1 MRTRHWKSMAVGL
14 LTLLATACC
23 CGPDTPARA
32 AEAARGDLA
41 RLQGTW
47 TARTGRGKD
56 IKVVLKVE
64 ADAVDVAIATPGGLQ
79 FSLKGNLKVDD
90 AATPKALD
98 WTGLT
103 FFDGQEFPDNLAIYA
118 LEGDTFTLRNG
129 GPNNA
134 RPREFAPG
142 EGALAGVVVF
152 SREQPLARTAR
163 AK

>member
-1 MRTRHWKSMAVGL
+1 MAIGL
-14 LTLLATACC
+14 LTLLSTTCC
-23 CGPDTPARA
+23 CGLNTPAGA

-47 TARTGRGKD
+47 TARAGRGKD
-56 IKVVLKVE
+56 IQVVLKIE
-64 ADAVDVAIATPGGLQ
+64 ADAVDVAIAAPGGLQ
-79 FSLKGNLKVDD
+79 FSVKGNLKVDD
-90 AATPKALD
+90 ATTPKALD

-103 FFDGQEFPDNLAIYA
+103 LFDGQEFPDNLAIDA

-142 EGALAGVVVF
+142 QGALAGVVIF